1 MTHMGSSLIVEAR
14 GFGAA
19 EIAAFNWNEYISLII
34 RNIQFLTQKAY
45 SCREIFLVNSFIDNY

>member
-19 EIAAFNWNEYISLII
+19 QIAAFKWNEYILIPVESWKKYI
-34 RNIQFLTQKAY
+34 LILH
-45 SCREIFLVNSFIDNY
+45 E